1 MVSNQVLG
9 ARSAGLLTLS
19 LMLTGCG
26 HLPFFRHSHSAA
38 PPAAVAATGAG
49 TSAEAAASAAP
60 APDMTATEA
69 AIAAAGNRPPAP
81 APAAAPARPVPPNM
95 VNASAPK
102 SYVVKKGDT
111 LWGIASMFL
120 KDPWVWPEVWIINP
134 GIPNPH
140 LIYPGDTLQLAYGAN
155 GSPQITVAEAGAA
168 RLEATKLDPR
178 LRSSTL
184 DQAIPTIPYS
194 AIQAFLAH
202 PRLLTRDQIRTAP
215 YVLAFRDTHQV
226 GGTGIEVYVANL
238 SADQNSRYAVMRV
251 GDELRDPDDNA
262 LLGYE
267 GVYTATALVERPGN
281 PAKALLTESA
291 LETVAGD
298 RLVTANDEATPVN
311 FTLRAPSSDIHGRI
325 IAAVGGTDLIGQF
338 QVVAINRGK
347 SHGLA
352 AGNVLAVDSA
362 GGTVRDLY
370 RGGRSISTMG
380 SGIGSSF
387 APVVK
392 LPEERTGTALVFR
405 VYDRMSYAL
414 ILGASDTI
422 HVRDVVRNP

>member
-9 ARSAGLLTLS
+9 ARFGAGLLTLS
-19 LMLTGCG
+19 LTLTGCG
-26 HLPFFRHSHSAA
+26 HFPFKHSSSAPQA
-38 PPAAVAATGAG
+38 AAATPAAAM
-49 TSAEAAASAAP
+49 SAEAVQSAP
-60 APDMTATEA
+60 AADMTATEA
-69 AIAAAGNRPPAP
+69 AIAAAGPEGQAPPVALAP
-81 APAAAPARPVPPNM
+81 QAVVPANIVKP
-95 VNASAPK
+95 SAPK

-120 KDPWVWPEVWIINP
+120 KDPWLWPEVWIINP
-134 GIPNPH
+134 HVPNPH
-140 LIYPGDTLQLAYGAN
+140 LIYPGDTLELAFGAN
-155 GSPQITVAEAGAA
+155 GSPTITVAQAGTA
-168 RLEATKLDPR
+168 RLDSVRLDPR
-178 LRSSTL
+178 LRSNTL

-202 PRLLTRDQIRTAP
+202 PRLLTRDQIKAAP

-226 GGTGIEVYVANL
+226 GGSGIEVYVANL

-251 GDELRDPDDNA
+251 GDELRDPDDNS

-267 GVYTATALVERPGN
+267 GIYTATALVERPGT

-325 IAAVGGTDLIGQF
+325 IAVIGGTDLIGQF
-338 QVVAINRGK
+338 EVVAINRGK
-347 SHGLA
+347 SHGLE
-352 AGNVLAVDSA
+352 AGNVLAIDSA

-370 RGGRSISTMG
+370 RGGRSISTM
-380 SGIGSSF
+380 STGIGTSF
-387 APVVK
+387 APIVR
-392 LPEERTGTALVFR
+392 LPDERSGTALVFR

>member
-1 MVSNQVLG
+1 M
-9 ARSAGLLTLS
+9 AAGLLALS
-19 LMLTGCG
+19 LLLTGCG
-26 HLPFFRHSHSAA
+26 HLPFRHSNSAA
-38 PPAAVAATGAG
+38 PQGAGAAPAAST
-49 TSAEAAASAAP
+49 EAASSAP

-69 AIAAAGNRPPAP
+69 AIAAAGPDAQAP
-81 APAAAPARPVPPNM
+81 VALTAAPQAVVPANIVKPT
-95 VNASAPK
+95 APK

-120 KDPWVWPEVWIINP
+120 KDPWLWPEVWIINP
-134 GIPNPH
+134 HVPNPH
-140 LIYPGDTLQLAYGAN
+140 LIYPGDTLELAFGAN

-168 RLEATKLDPR
+168 RLDSVRLDPR
-178 LRSSTL
+178 LRSNTL

-194 AIQAFLAH
+194 AIQAFLSH
-202 PRLLTRDQIRTAP
+202 PRLLTRDQIKAAP

-226 GGTGIEVYVANL
+226 GGSGIEVYVANL

-267 GVYTATALVERPGN
+267 GIYTATALVERPGS
-281 PAKALLTESA
+281 PAKAVLTESA

-298 RLVTANDEATPVN
+298 RLVTANDVPTPVN

-325 IAAVGGTDLIGQF
+325 IAVVGGTDLIGQF
-338 QVVAINRGK
+338 AVIAINRGK
-347 SHGLA
+347 NHGLA
-352 AGNVLAVDSA
+352 AGNVLAVDTA
-362 GGTVRDLY
+362 GATIRDLY
-370 RGGRSISTMG
+370 RGGRSTMG
-380 SGIGSSF
+380 TGIGTSF
-387 APVVK
+387 APTVK
-392 LPEERTGTALVFR
+392 LPDERSGTALVFR

-422 HVRDVVRNP
+422 HVQDVVRNP

>member
-9 ARSAGLLTLS
+9 ARMAAGLLALS

-26 HLPFFRHSHSAA
+26 HWPFRHSSSAA
-38 PPAAVAATGAG
+38 P
-49 TSAEAAASAAP
+49 EAAAATPVPSGSAPAAEAAP
-60 APDMTATEA
+60 APDLTATEA
-69 AIAAAGNRPPAP
+69 AIAAAGPEAP
-81 APAAAPARPVPPNM
+81 APAAAPPPVVPANI

-111 LWGIASMFL
+111 LWGIASLFL
-120 KDPWVWPEVWIINP
+120 KDPWLWPEVWIINP
-134 GIPNPH
+134 KVPNPH
-140 LIYPGDTLQLAYGAN
+140 LIYPGDTLELAYGAN
-155 GSPQITVAEAGAA
+155 GQPMITVAQAGEA
-168 RLEATKLDPR
+168 RLNAVRLDPR
-178 LRSSTL
+178 LRSNTL

-194 AIQAFLAH
+194 AIQAFLSH

-215 YVLAFRDTHQV
+215 YVLAFRDMHQV
-226 GGTGIEVYVANL
+226 GGSGIEVYVANL
-238 SADQNSRYAVMRV
+238 SSDQNTRYAVMRV

-262 LLGYE
+262 LLGYQ
-267 GVYTATALVERPGN
+267 GVYTATALVERTGT

-298 RLVTANDEATPVN
+298 RLVTANDEAQPVN
-311 FTLRAPSSDIHGRI
+311 FTLRAPSGDIHGRI
-325 IAAVGGTDLIGQF
+325 IAVVGGTDLIGQF
-338 QVVAINRGK
+338 EVIAINRGK
-347 SHGLA
+347 SHGLV

-362 GGTVRDLY
+362 GATVRDLY

-380 SGIGSSF
+380 AGIGTSF
-387 APVVK
+387 APNVK
-392 LPEERTGTALVFR
+392 LPDERTGTALVFR

>member
-9 ARSAGLLTLS
+9 ARFGAGLVALSLTLS
-19 LMLTGCG
+19 GCG
-26 HLPFFRHSHSAA
+26 HFPFRHSGSAA
-38 PPAAVAATGAG
+38 AQGAAAAPAAG
-49 TSAEAAASAAP
+49 TTAEAAATAP

-69 AIAAAGNRPPAP
+69 AIAAGAEAPAP
-81 APAAAPARPVPPNM
+81 APAAAPASVPANI
-95 VNASAPK
+95 VNPSAPK

-111 LWGIASMFL
+111 LWSIASMFL
-120 KDPWVWPEVWIINP
+120 KDPWLWPEVWIINP
-134 GIPNPH
+134 RVPNPH
-140 LIYPGDTLQLAYGAN
+140 LIYPGDTLELAYGGK
-155 GSPQITVAEAGAA
+155 GSPQITVVEAGAA
-168 RLEATKLDPR
+168 RLDSVKLDPR
-178 LRSSTL
+178 LRSSAL

-226 GGTGIEVYVANL
+226 GGSGIEVYVANL
-238 SADQNSRYAVMRV
+238 SAEQNSRYAVMRV

-267 GVYTATALVERPGN
+267 GVYTATALVERAGN

-298 RLVTANDEATPVN
+298 RLVTANDEASPVN
-311 FTLRAPSSDIHGRI
+311 FTLRAPSSDVHGRI
-325 IAAVGGTDLIGQF
+325 IAVVGGTDLIGQF
-338 QVVAINRGK
+338 EVVAINRGK
-347 SHGLA
+347 SHGLV

-362 GGTVRDLY
+362 GDTVRDLY

-380 SGIGSSF
+380 AGIGSSF
-387 APVVK
+387 APKVK
-392 LPEERTGTALVFR
+392 LPDERIGTALVFR

>member
-1 MVSNQVLG
+1 MVSNQVLE
-9 ARSAGLLTLS
+9 ARIAAGLLALS

-26 HLPFFRHSHSAA
+26 HFPFRHSGSTAPQGAA
-38 PPAAVAATGAG
+38 AATAAG
-49 TSAEAAASAAP
+49 TSAEAAQSAP
-60 APDMTATEA
+60 ASDMTATEA
-69 AIAAAGNRPPAP
+69 AIAAAGPDAQAP
-81 APAAAPARPVPPNM
+81 VPLAAPPQATVPANI
-95 VNASAPK
+95 VKSTAPK

-120 KDPWVWPEVWIINP
+120 KDPWLWPEVWIINP
-134 GIPNPH
+134 HVPNPH
-140 LIYPGDTLQLAYGAN
+140 LIYPGDTLELAFGAN

-168 RLEATKLDPR
+168 RLDSVRLDPR
-178 LRSSTL
+178 LRSNAL

-194 AIQAFLAH
+194 AIQAFLSH
-202 PRLLTRDQIRTAP
+202 PRLLTRDQIKTAP

-226 GGTGIEVYVANL
+226 GGSGIEVYVANL
-238 SADQNSRYAVMRV
+238 NADQNARYAVMRV

-267 GVYTATALVERPGN
+267 GIYTATALVERAGS

-311 FTLRAPSSDIHGRI
+311 FTLRAPSSDVHGRI
-325 IAAVGGTDLIGQF
+325 IAVVGGTDLIGQF
-338 QVVAINRGK
+338 EVIAINRGK
-347 SHGLA
+347 DHGLA

-380 SGIGSSF
+380 TGIGTSF
-387 APVVK
+387 APLVQ
-392 LPEERTGTALVFR
+392 LPDERSGTALVFR

>member
-1 MVSNQVLG
+1 MASNQVLG
-9 ARSAGLLTLS
+9 VRSGAGLLTLS
-19 LMLTGCG
+19 LLLTGCG
-26 HLPFFRHSHSAA
+26 HWPFRHSAAA
-38 PPAAVAATGAG
+38 PEAVAPAPVAG
-49 TSAEAAASAAP
+49 TSTEGAAATA

-69 AIAAAGNRPPAP
+69 AIAAAGPEAERPALPAP
-81 APAAAPARPVPPNM
+81 PSSPVPANM
-95 VNASAPK
+95 VNPTAPK

-134 GIPNPH
+134 SIPNPH
-140 LIYPGDTLQLAYGAN
+140 LIYPGDTLQLAFGAN
-155 GSPQITVAEAGAA
+155 GSPIITVAEAGTA

-202 PRLLTRDQIRTAP
+202 PRLLTRDQIKTAP

-226 GGTGIEVYVANL
+226 GGSGIEVYVANL
-238 SADQNSRYAVMRV
+238 SSDQNSRYAVMRV
-251 GDELRDPDDNA
+251 GDELRDPDDNSV
-262 LLGYE
+262 LGYE
-267 GVYTATALVERPGN
+267 GIYTATALVERPGN

-352 AGNVLAVDSA
+352 AGNVLAVDAA
-362 GGTVRDLY
+362 GATVRDLY
-370 RGGRSISTMG
+370 RGGRSISSMG
-380 SGIGSSF
+380 AGIGTSF
-387 APVVK
+387 APTVK
-392 LPEERTGTALVFR
+392 LPDERTGTALVFR

-422 HVRDVVRNP
+422 HVRDVVHNP